1 MLSII
6 QTISLMGLDGKLVE
20 VQTDISGGLPNF
32 EIVGLPD
39 VTVKESK
46 ERIKSAIKNSGV
58 QLNSRK
64 ILINLAP
71 SDIKK
76 EGSGYDLPIA
86 VGILSAVG
94 AIGKFDEKSTIFIG
108 ELALDGKINKI
119 PGILPICIEAKKCGM
134 KKIFVPK
141 ENEKEATII
150 GGLQIVPVKTLV
162 EVIEYINQNKQIEV
176 VNSNINFDNNISKL
190 FDIDF
195 ADVKGQE
202 NAKRAL
208 EIVAAGW
215 HNCLLTGS
223 PGGGKTMLAKRL
235 PTILPDLS
243 FEEALEITKI
253 HSVAGILN
261 KAI

>member
-119 PGILPICIEAKKCGM
+119 PGILPICIEAKKCGI

-141 ENEKEATII
+141 ENEKEAYLKII
-150 GGLQIVPVKTLV
+150 CGEEPP
-162 EVIEYINQNKQIEV
+162 EY
-176 VNSNINFDNNISKL
+176 
-190 FDIDF
+190 FDIF
-195 ADVKGQE
+195 VRSWQE
-202 NAKRAL
+202 NGGAQITDEVKAAL
-208 EIVAAGW
+208 AAERGRFW
-215 HNCLLTGS
+215 KN
-223 PGGGKTMLAKRL
+223 
-235 PTILPDLS
+235 
-243 FEEALEITKI
+243 
-253 HSVAGILN
+253 
-261 KAI
+261 